1 MSKQVKAV
9 KGHDGG
15 WNISNILNKENL
27 DNFAPV
33 KRGGLKGTK
42 ETLDYLRI
50 YNSFLI
56 DGR

>member
-1 MSKQVKAV
+1 VKAV